1 MRVHLTLKSSNSK
14 TGPIPVSTTEKAS
27 CPDRCSLKGN
37 GCYAS
42 DYHLNMHWEKVSQ
55 GLRGTDWQGFVTQ
68 VSKFKPGQLWRHN
81 QAGDLPSNNGKT
93 IDWAKL
99 DDLIQ
104 ANQGKRGFTYTH
116 YSWEGFNGSLIKQ
129 SNARGFTINTST
141 ESLDDALASFQAGF
155 PTTVILN
162 PGTIA
167 PGTQSFKYQGATISI
182 CPAQTR
188 EGITCASC
196 ALCSHANRG
205 SIVGFLA
212 HGASKNKVIK
222 ILKL

>member
-1 MRVHLTLKSSNSK
+1 
-14 TGPIPVSTTEKAS
+14 
-27 CPDRCSLKGN
+27 
-37 GCYAS
+37 
-42 DYHLNMHWEKVSQ
+42 MHWEKVSQ
-55 GLRGTDWQGFVTQ
+55 GLRGTDWHGFVTQ

-129 SNARGFTINTST
+129 SNAQGFTINTST
-141 ESLDDALASFQAGF
+141 ESLDDALASFKAGF

-162 PGTIA
+162 PGEH
-167 PGTQSFKYQGATISI
+167 QGKKTFEHLGVKVAI
-182 CPAQTR
+182 CPAQVS
-188 EGITCASC
+188 EDVTCSTC
-196 ALCSHANRG
+196 ALCQKPDRRV
-205 SIVGFLA
+205 IVGFLA

-222 ILKL
+222 ILKI

>member
-1 MRVHLTLKSSNSK
+1 MKVHLTLKSSNTK

-42 DYHLNMHWEKVSQ
+42 DYHLNMHWEKVSR
-55 GLRGTDWQGFVTQ
+55 GLRGTDWHGFVTQ

-116 YSWEGFNGSLIKQ
+116 YDWHGFNGSLIKQ
-129 SNARGFTINTST
+129 SNERGFTINTST
-141 ESLDDALASFQAGF
+141 ENLNDALASFKAGF

-162 PGTIA
+162 PGEH
-167 PGTQSFKYQGATISI
+167 QGKKTFEHLGAKVAI
-182 CPAQTR
+182 CPAQVS
-188 EGITCASC
+188 EDVTCSTC
-196 ALCSHANRG
+196 ALCQKPDRRV
-205 SIVGFLA
+205 IVGFLA

-222 ILKL
+222 ILKI

>member
-81 QAGDLPSNNGKT
+81 QAGDLPSNDGKI

-129 SNARGFTINTST
+129 SNAQGFTINTST
-141 ESLDDALASFQAGF
+141 ENLEDALNSFKAGF

-162 PGTIA
+162 PGEH
-167 PGTQSFKYQGATISI
+167 QGQKTFEHLGAKVAI
-182 CPAQTR
+182 CPAQVS
-188 EGITCASC
+188 EDVTCSTC
-196 ALCSHANRG
+196 ALCQKPDRRV
-205 SIVGFLA
+205 IVGFLA

-222 ILKL
+222 IIKQ

>member
-1 MRVHLTLKSSNSK
+1 MRVHLTLKSSNAK

-55 GLRGTDWQGFVTQ
+55 GLRGTDWQGFVSQ

-99 DDLIQ
+99 EDLVI
-104 ANQGKRGFTYTH
+104 ANMGKRGFTYTH
-116 YSWEGFNGSLIKQ
+116 YSYKGFNGSIIKQ
-129 SNARGFTINTST
+129 SNSRGFTINTST
-141 ESLDDALASFQAGF
+141 ESLEDALASFKAGF
-155 PTTVILN
+155 PTTVVIN
-162 PGTIA
+162 PQDYQGIKT
-167 PGTQSFKYQGATISI
+167 FKYQDVTVAI
-182 CPAQTR
+182 CPAQVHDDV
-188 EGITCASC
+188 TCSTC
-196 ALCSHANRG
+196 ALCQKANRQV
-205 SIVGFLA
+205 IVGFLA
-212 HGASKNKVIK
+212 HGASKKKVIQ

>member
-1 MRVHLTLKSSNSK
+1 MRVHLTLKSSNAK

-42 DYHLNMHWEKVSQ
+42 DYHLNMHWDKVSQ
-55 GLRGTDWQGFVTQ
+55 GLRGTDWQGFISQ

-99 DDLIQ
+99 EDLVL
-104 ANQGKRGFTYTH
+104 ANMGKRGFTYTH
-116 YSWEGFNGSLIKQ
+116 YSYKGFNGSLIKQ
-129 SNARGFTINTST
+129 SNSRGFTINTST
-141 ESLDDALASFQAGF
+141 ESLEDALASFKAGF
-155 PTTVILN
+155 PTTVVIN
-162 PGTIA
+162 PQDYQGIKT
-167 PGTQSFKYQGATISI
+167 FKYQDVTVAI
-182 CPAQTR
+182 CPAQVHDDV
-188 EGITCASC
+188 TCSTC
-196 ALCSHANRG
+196 ALCQKANRQV
-205 SIVGFLA
+205 IVGFLA
-212 HGASKNKVIK
+212 HGASKKKVIQ

>member
-27 CPDRCSLKGN
+27 CPDRCSFKKG
-37 GCYAS
+37 GCYAL

-104 ANQGKRGFTYTH
+104 SNKGKRGFTYTH
-116 YSWEGFNGSLIKQ
+116 YDWHGFNGSLIKQ
-129 SNARGFTINTST
+129 SNEQGFTINTST
-141 ESLDDALASFQAGF
+141 ESLDDALASFKAGF
-155 PTTVILN
+155 PTTVVLN
-162 PGTIA
+162 PGEYEGKKT
-167 PGTQSFKYQGATISI
+167 FKHNDATVAI
-182 CPAQTR
+182 CPAQLQDD
-188 EGITCASC
+188 ITCSTC
-196 ALCSHANRG
+196 ALCQKPDRRV
-205 SIVGFLA
+205 IVGFLA

-222 ILKL
+222 ILKI